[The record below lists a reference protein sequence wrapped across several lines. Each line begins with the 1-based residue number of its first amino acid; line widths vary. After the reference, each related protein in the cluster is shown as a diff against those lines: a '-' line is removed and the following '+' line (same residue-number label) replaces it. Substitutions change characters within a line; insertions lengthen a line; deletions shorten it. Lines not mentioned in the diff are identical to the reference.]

1 MAFLRLF
8 LVFVGATALEYGVIP
23 PSAQPSAEQLREQHG
38 AEHSVSLIILTMR
51 TMIWFRAFLEG
62 SILFALSGY
71 CPPDLARALLHTFS
85 PTTLTSDLT
94 ELTPAFLVGTL
105 LILVGSFLRVHCFHA
120 LGPRFTLQLSIH
132 PTHTLVTDGVYGIVR
147 HPSYTAIAALWI
159 GYFFCLL
166 DPQGPVVS
174 KLAGLLQAPL
184 FTGSADGNAML
195 TGVLACM
202 WATVVYLL
210 YLMLNGRMKRE
221 DTMLEKNF
229 GEEWRAWAKR
239 VPYRLVPGVC

>member
-51 TMIWFRAFLEG
+51 TMMWFKAFLED
-62 SILFALSGY
+62 SILFSLSGY

-94 ELTPAFLVGTL
+94 ELIPAFLAGMF

-132 PTHTLVTDGVYGIVR
+132 PTHTLVTDGVYGI
-147 HPSYTAIAALWI
+147 
-159 GYFFCLL
+159 
-166 DPQGPVVS
+166 GPVVS
-174 KLAGLLQAPL
+174 MLAGLLQAPL
-184 FTGSADGNAML
+184 FAGSTDGNAML

-210 YLMLNGRMKRE
+210 YLMLNGRVKRE
-221 DTMLEKNF
+221 DTMVEENF
-229 GEEWRAWAKR
+229 GEEWAKR
-239 VPYRLVPGVC
+239 VSYRLVPGVC